1 MRVIVIAYIFLLI
14 PGNAWITALIRVSS
28 IDTIIMVNTVKYQSV
43 TDRDTPLYF
52 CLDI

>member
-1 MRVIVIAYIFLLI
+1 MHVIVIAYIFLLI
-14 PGNAWITALIRVSS
+14 RHNTRITALIRVSS
-28 IDTIIMVNTVKYQSV
+28 IDTIIMGNTVKYQSV